1 LTGFKAMGGQCW
13 EVVGGAD
20 KGGILVRSGQGTTS
34 EQLTERLATGA
45 LVEEVELAG
54 ERLRYK
60 KLQGS
65 GPESGWVSV
74 SLKDKALLVKA
85 SSNTVTE
92 EKIPAKAVAVSQEL
106 RDGDYYVTLGVLFK
120 KAGTDPETQKIVK
133 LNRKVGAIVH
143 TTGKVWKGPTGG
155 FWVELDVSGDS
166 GAGEKPGY
174 VMIDA
179 HGFGTPGPCLQKAS
193 KEDGPPILLKAAKPA
208 GAKAW
213 DGSNGEKEFLV
224 LPKTK
229 VSEIK
234 TILAMLFGLSAEGV
248 TIKTGSSLQDDSTV
262 EDAEFR
268 TGDQVHFQFVGAKA
282 LTLTVMSPLEEG
294 VKLTDLAIKDDWTV
308 GQVKALLCSTTGLKK
323 TSMIMARGSMGQRVS
338 EDAQLNETHRVVD
351 CGYKDGDEIAFIYM
365 GDPAADLQDYLARR

>member
-1 LTGFKAMGGQCW
+1 LTGFQAMGGQCW

-20 KGGILVRSGQGTTS
+20 KGGILVRTGQGTTS

-54 ERLRYK
+54 ERLQYK
-60 KLQGS
+60 KLTGS

-74 SLKDKALLVKA
+74 SLKDKALLVRA
-85 SSNTVTE
+85 ASNTVAE
-92 EKIPAKAVAVSQEL
+92 EKIPAEAVAVSQEL

-155 FWVELDVSGDS
+155 FWVELDMSGDS

-208 GAKAW
+208 GVKAW

-234 TILAMLFGLSAEGV
+234 TILAMLFGLSDEGV

-262 EDAEFR
+262 EDAGLQ
-268 TGDQVHFQFVGAKA
+268 TGDQVYFQFVGAKA

-294 VKLTDLAIKDDWTV
+294 LKLTDLAIKDDWTV
-308 GQVKALLCSTTGLKK
+308 GQAGVHNIFG
-323 TSMIMARGSMGQRVS
+323 
-338 EDAQLNETHRVVD
+338 
-351 CGYKDGDEIAFIYM
+351 
-365 GDPAADLQDYLARR
+365 